1 MAGIKGVT
9 KMRTEASCIVFLV
22 VMVMIGNCIAV
33 STGVSDPVF
42 SPATIYVPDDHE
54 TIQWAVDNA
63 TAGDTIIVRD
73 GTYPENVKVNI
84 ERLTIS
90 SENGS
95 AHTIIKALKED
106 HALAVTANHV
116 SINGLTVKDAKG
128 FNKVGLYI
136 HAHYCNITNNTAL
149 NNPYGFFLS
158 DSTKNTLINNIAS
171 DNFGDGIYLDYSDSN
186 TLSNN
191 TVVKSSYRNGIRL
204 WRSHKNTV
212 CNNDASNNNNGGI
225 RLDYSHN
232 NLLEKNDAQSNILN
246 GILLNASNN
255 NTLTNNGAKLNDG
268 AGISLISSDN
278 SVLTQNTASANN
290 EIGISLYTSSNCTLT
305 SNMMDGNYYNFGVS
319 GGINHVNHTIDA
331 SNLVD
336 GKPVYYWVKQRN
348 REIPKDAGFVGVVLS
363 SNITVKDLTLTNN
376 SVGVMLAYSVNSSI
390 ENVRTSNNFNGI
402 ALYASINN
410 TLINNTNSNNIEGIF
425 MDSSSFNYL
434 ALNTNLNNNDGIFMD
449 SSSLNNLEMNRN
461 LKNEWGIF
469 MESSNDNLLS
479 QNINLYNEEGISM
492 DSSNNNS
499 LEMNRNSK
507 NGWGI
512 FMFSSND
519 NILSWNINS
528 NNRRGFALN
537 VSDYNILTRNNISNN
552 NWTGI
557 SIGNSHNN
565 IIFLNNFINNSKDA
579 YPFNSTT
586 LWNYPFEINY
596 TYNGAN
602 YTNYMG
608 NYWDDYIRD
617 TGGSDLIPPQDS
629 DGDGIGDRPSYH
641 TISIEMA
648 YYPLMKPFEFY
659 TIYAA

>member
-1 MAGIKGVT
+1 
-9 KMRTEASCIVFLV
+9 MRTEAICVVFLV
-22 VMVMIGNCIAV
+22 VLAMIGIAV
-33 STGVSDPVF
+33 SVGVSDSTV

-84 ERLTIS
+84 ERLTIN

-95 AHTIIKALKED
+95 DHTIVVAPGGANDHVLK
-106 HALAVTANHV
+106 VTADHV
-116 SINGLTVKDAKG
+116 SIKGLTVKDAKG
-128 FNKVGLYI
+128 KNEAGFYIYAGLYI
-136 HAHYCNITNNTAL
+136 DAHHCNITDNKAMNNA
-149 NNPYGFFLS
+149 YGFFLS
-158 DSTKNTLINNIAS
+158 DSTKNTLKNNIAS
-171 DNFGDGIYLDYSDSN
+171 DNLGDNIYLNHSDSN
-186 TLSNN
+186 TISDN
-191 TVVKSSYRNGIRL
+191 TVVKSSSRNGIRL
-204 WRSHKNTV
+204 WHSHGNTV
-212 CNNDASNNNNGGI
+212 CSNVASNNQNGI
-225 RLDYSHN
+225 RLDYSPN
-232 NLLEKNDAQSNILN
+232 NILEKNDAQSNILN

-255 NTLTNNGAKLNDG
+255 NTLIYNIAKLNDG
-268 AGISLISSDN
+268 AGISLVSSDN

-290 EIGISLYTSSNCTLT
+290 ELGISLYTSSYCTLT
-305 SNMMDGNYYNFGVS
+305 GNVMDGNYYNFGVS
-319 GGINHVNHTIDA
+319 GSGINHVNHSIAT

-336 GKPVYYWVKQRN
+336 GKPIYYWVDQHDQ
-348 REIPKDAGFVGVVLS
+348 EIPKDAGFVGVVLS

-402 ALYASINN
+402 ALYTSINN
-410 TLINNTNSNNIEGIF
+410 TLINNTNSNNVEGIF

-434 ALNTNLNNNDGIFMD
+434 ALNTNLHNNDGISMD

-461 LKNEWGIF
+461 LNNERGIS
-469 MESSNDNLLS
+469 MYSSNDNLLS
-479 QNINLYNEEGISM
+479 RNINLYNEDGISM

-499 LEMNRNSK
+499 LEMNTNSK

-519 NILSWNINS
+519 NILNWNINL

-557 SIGNSHNN
+557 SIANSRNN
-565 IIFLNNFINNSKDA
+565 IIFLNNFINNSRDA

-602 YTNYMG
+602 HRNYMG
-608 NYWDDYIRD
+608 NYWDEYIRD
-617 TGGSDLIPPQDS
+617 TGSSGLIPPQDS
-629 DGDGIGDRPSYH
+629 DGNGIGDRQPYH
-641 TISIEMA
+641 SIGIDMA
-648 YYPLMKPFEFY
+648 YYPLMKPFEYY

>member
-1 MAGIKGVT
+1 MAGIKRVT
-9 KMRTEASCIVFLV
+9 KMRTKAICIVFLMV
-22 VMVMIGNCIAV
+22 LVMIGNGIAV
-33 STGVSDPVF
+33 STGVSDSTV
-42 SPATIYVPDDHE
+42 SPTTIYVPDDYE

-63 TAGDTIIVRD
+63 TAGDMIIVRD
-73 GTYPENVKVNI
+73 GTYLENVKVNI
-84 ERLTIS
+84 DRLTIS

-95 AHTIIKALKED
+95 AHTIVKALEED
-106 HALAVTANHV
+106 HALAVTANYV
-116 SINGLTVKDAKG
+116 SINGLTMKDAKG

-158 DSTKNTLINNIAS
+158 DSSKNTLKNNIAS
-171 DNFGDGIYLDYSDSN
+171 DNLGDCIYLDYSDSN
-186 TLSNN
+186 TISNN

-204 WRSHKNTV
+204 WHSHGNTV

-225 RLDYSHN
+225 RLDYSHTN
-232 NLLEKNDAQSNILN
+232 ILEKNDAQSNILN

-255 NTLTNNGAKLNDG
+255 NTLVNNNVKLNDG
-268 AGISLISSDN
+268 AGISLVSSDN
-278 SVLTQNTASANN
+278 SALTENTASANN
-290 EIGISLYTSSNCTLT
+290 EIGISLYASGNCTLT
-305 SNMMDGNYYNFGVS
+305 GNMMDGNYYNFAVS
-319 GGINHVNHTIDA
+319 GSGISHVNHTIDA

-336 GKPVYYWVKQRN
+336 GKPIYYWVKQEN

-363 SNITVKDLTLTNN
+363 SNITAKDLTLTNN

-390 ENVRTSNNFNGI
+390 ENVHTSNNFNGI

-425 MDSSSFNYL
+425 MDSSSINYL

-449 SSSLNNLEMNRN
+449 STSLNILEMNRN
-461 LKNEWGIF
+461 LNNERGIS
-469 MESSNDNLLS
+469 MYSSNDNLLS
-479 QNINLYNEEGISM
+479 QNINVYNEEGIFM
-492 DSSNNNS
+492 DSSNNNT
-499 LEMNRNSK
+499 LETNINSK

-537 VSDYNILTRNNISNN
+537 VSNYNILTRNNISNN

-557 SIGNSHNN
+557 SIGNSHSNL
-565 IIFLNNFINNSKDA
+565 IFLNNFINNSKDA

-596 TYNGAN
+596 TYNGVN

-617 TGGSDLIPPQDS
+617 TGGSDLIQPHDS

-641 TISIEMA
+641 PISIEMA
-648 YYPLMKPFEFY
+648 YYPLMKPFEYY
-659 TIYAA
+659 TI